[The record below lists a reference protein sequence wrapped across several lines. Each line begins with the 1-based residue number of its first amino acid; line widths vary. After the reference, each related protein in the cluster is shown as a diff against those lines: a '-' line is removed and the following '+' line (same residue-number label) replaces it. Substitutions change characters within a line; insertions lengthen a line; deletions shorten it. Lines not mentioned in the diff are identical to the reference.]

1 MKEREEIVISG
12 LVIFLLILWLGFPF
26 HESHRFAGSLW
37 GGVLAI
43 TGTLL
48 MLVPLLYYFIKRIK
62 WIKKKVTR
70 KFPMRTLLAWH
81 IYAGVLGPILV
92 ILHTGHKF
100 ESVIGVSLT
109 AMTLIVVLSGFIG
122 RYLMGH
128 IGTELKDKKAM
139 LTTLNKSYE
148 QTMRELKTCCTDK
161 AEAIRPFTGFFS
173 RLFLNKLFNREEPAN
188 TPWPITE
195 RAARLV
201 DAIAD
206 LEYAIKTHE
215 TFKKMFGRWLK
226 LHIVLSFVLYGLL
239 SAHIWSAIHFGIR
252 WFE

>member
-1 MKEREEIVISG
+1 MKEREELIISG
-12 LVIFLLILWLGFPF
+12 LVIFLLVLWIGFPL

-37 GGVLAI
+37 GGILAVS
-43 TGTLL
+43 GTLL
-48 MLVPLLYYFIKRIK
+48 MLVPLLYFIIKRIK
-62 WIKKKVTR
+62 PLKAKVTKR
-70 KFPMRTLLAWH
+70 FPMRTLLAWH

-109 AMTLIVVLSGFIG
+109 AMTLIVVVSGFIG
-122 RYLMGH
+122 RYLMGR

-139 LTTLNKSYE
+139 LVTLNKSYE
-148 QTMRELKTCCTDK
+148 KTMNELKTCCADK
-161 AEAIRPFTGFFS
+161 AEAIRPFAGFFS
-173 RLFLNKLFNREEPAN
+173 RFFLNGFFRQEIPVNA
-188 TPWPITE
+188 TWPITE
-195 RAARLV
+195 RAVRLV

-215 TFKKMFGRWLK
+215 MFKKIFGRWLK
-226 LHIVLSFVLYGLL
+226 FHIVISFILYGLIAL
-239 SAHIWSAIHFGIR
+239 HIWSAIHFGLR